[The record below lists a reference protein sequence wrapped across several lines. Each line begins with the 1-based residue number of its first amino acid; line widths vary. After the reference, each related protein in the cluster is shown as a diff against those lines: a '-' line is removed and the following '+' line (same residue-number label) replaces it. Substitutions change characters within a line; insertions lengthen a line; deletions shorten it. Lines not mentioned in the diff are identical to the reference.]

1 VPAMDSGRRAFLGLM
16 GGVASLAATPGMAL
30 ARPQEQARSQP
41 EFPPDIGRKFH
52 PDGRV
57 QRFDGNTIICHL
69 DQQGPNST
77 LFDSLLD
84 IYRDAPA
91 HRFMDKVT
99 LLPPSSYHMTVFGG
113 ANDPDRRPGV
123 WPADL
128 PLDLPMAECDR
139 ILGERLRAFRLEC
152 DLPFRMK
159 VDLSEPGPQ
168 ERPLTLRLLPY
179 DDAENAKLRRLRDR
193 LAQTLAI
200 RSPTHDAYRFH
211 VTLAYLIRWLT
222 PDEQAAF
229 RDTLMAWQQVVA
241 AACPV
246 IELGAPEYCTL
257 KDMFAFS
264 RQFYLR

>member
-1 VPAMDSGRRAFLGLM
+1 MPTMGRDRRAFLGLI
-16 GGVASLAATPGMAL
+16 GGAAGLAATPGLAL
-30 ARPQEQARSQP
+30 ARPQDQGRPDS
-41 EFPPDIGRKFH
+41 EFAPDVGRKFH

-57 QRFDGNTIICHL
+57 HRFDGNTVICHL
-69 DQQGPNST
+69 DQQGPNAT
-77 LFDSLLD
+77 LFDVLLD
-84 IYRDAPA
+84 IYREAPA

-99 LLPPSSYHMTVFGG
+99 LLPPSSYHMTIFGG
-113 ANDPDRRPGV
+113 ANDPDRRPGA

-139 ILGERLRAFRLEC
+139 VLGDRLRAFRLEA
-152 DLPFRMK
+152 DLPLRMK
-159 VDLSEPGPQ
+159 VDLSEPGPG

-193 LAQTLAI
+193 LADTLAI
-200 RSPTHDAYRFH
+200 HAPGHDTYRFH
-211 VTLAYLIRWLT
+211 VTLGYLIRWLT
-222 PDEQAAF
+222 PGEQTAF
-229 RDTLMAWQQVVA
+229 RDALAGWREGVA